1 MKSGGG
7 VGRGASSGVGAGGG
21 GAGVGL
27 IKTYRVGSVAVKS
40 HKYMFI
46 IANDIKRIKYH

>member
-7 VGRGASSGVGAGGG
+7 VGRGPSSGVGAGG

-27 IKTYRVGSVAVKS
+27 IKTYRVGSVAV
-40 HKYMFI
+40 
-46 IANDIKRIKYH
+46 